1 MKKTLFTMLAAGL
14 VLGLAAGYVR
24 KGASSQTSDLA
35 GNSGD
40 MSENIRIDMVI
51 ASWKGG
57 GWPDNHHPVI
67 QYINRKFNVDLQ
79 IQWVPNANYAEKLNV
94 IAASGKMPD
103 VIRIDSPNL
112 FLKWANQGV
121 FLDLEPVLAQY
132 STLKRIATPEEW
144 AILNPSGR
152 IYGIP
157 IHATPQNTVYVR
169 ADWLNRLG
177 IPLPGP
183 DEFTIERFYEIAKAF
198 ATQDPDGNGVQD
210 TAGFSVL
217 GNSIHMGMPELLA
230 AFGIANGWKDVGG
243 ELVPTQVQSEEWK
256 SFLSFMRTAYE
267 EGVLDRDFVTNTN
280 FNEKHAQGKV
290 GFADMHY
297 QLSRQTNQQLQSI
310 APNARF
316 VELSP
321 PIGRN
326 GARGNTTP
334 TSGMIKV
341 VLSKDVNGNKRDR
354 ILKMFDWWVSAEG
367 EQIVKN
373 GIEGYHYRKLV
384 DGTYEMTEALK
395 AEGEGRQSLLWNW
408 VLRSNAN
415 TFNIY
420 RWSDPVW
427 ARQMEQSIA
436 NAGKYP
442 YVNAGDAYLHS
453 SATFADKG
461 KPLADKFQ
469 KTLVEIISGKRP
481 VDSIDD
487 AVAEW
492 RNGGGQR
499 IIEEVNAAY
508 KARTSAPLE

>member
-1 MKKTLFTMLAAGL
+1 MKKMFSTTIAISLLLGVAAGCVQRDANL
-14 VLGLAAGYVR
+14 QNADV
-24 KGASSQTSDLA
+24 STEEPDE
-35 GNSGD
+35 

-57 GWPDNHHPVI
+57 GWPDNNHPTI
-67 QYINRKFNVDLQ
+67 KYINHKFNVDLQ

-121 FLDLEPVLAQY
+121 FLDIQPYLPQY
-132 STLKRIATPEEW
+132 PQLKRISSPEEW
-144 AILNPSGR
+144 GILNPKGK

-157 IHATPQNTVYVR
+157 IHATSQNTIYVR
-169 ADWLNRLG
+169 ADWLHNLG
-177 IPLPGP
+177 IELPGN
-183 DEFTIERFYEIAKAF
+183 DEFTIDRFYEMAKAF
-198 ATQDPDGNGVQD
+198 TTQDPDGNGKQD
-210 TAGFSVL
+210 TVGFSVL

-230 AFGIANGWKDVGG
+230 SFGIANGWQEKDGQ
-243 ELVPTQVQSEEWK
+243 LIPTQIQSEEWK
-256 SFLSFMRTAYE
+256 SFLTFMRKAYE
-267 EGVLDRDFVTNTN
+267 EGVLDKDFMTNTN
-280 FNEKHAQGKV
+280 FNEKYAQGKV

-321 PIGRN
+321 PIGKN
-326 GARGNTTP
+326 GMRGNTTP

-341 VLSKDVNGNKRDR
+341 VLSKDVNEKKRNR
-354 ILKMFDWWVSAEG
+354 ILSMFDWWVSAEG
-367 EQIVKN
+367 EQIIKN
-373 GIEGYHYRKLV
+373 GIEGYHYKKLAN
-384 DGTYEMTEALK
+384 GSYEMTDALK

-408 VLRSNAN
+408 VLRSNSN

-427 ARQMEQSIA
+427 AKEMEQSIA

-442 YVNAGDAYLHS
+442 YKNAGDAYIDS
-453 SATFADKG
+453 SASFAEKG

-469 KTLVEIISGKRP
+469 KTLIEIIAGKKP
-481 VDSIDD
+481 VESIDD
-487 AVAEW
+487 AIAQW
-492 RNGGGQR
+492 KRDGGQK
-499 IIEEVNAAY
+499 IMDEVNAAY
-508 KARTSAPLE
+508 KANQ